1 MFLVT
6 DLYVCVCVCVCVNNE
21 DASSACPGSVCLEL
35 MLLVQFAMEWQ
46 QHCVCVCVWKIV
58 IVWERLGTLLMKA
71 LSICSLL
78 SQVDKEIS
86 MKSTYLCVHLYVCV
100 CGSDCVCIKKE
111 TQTKIWRFQACSHLA
126 LWLTFCHYLD
136 AQYNFYVG
144 RQLSVT
150 FKLAEKSLGILPDLR
165 NSVVR
170 HLFHFGIC
178 RHQGLK
184 CTKHRLFWF

>member
-1 MFLVT
+1 MF
-6 DLYVCVCVCVCVNNE
+6 VCVCVWTMRMRPQLAQAQCVWSWCFLC
-21 DASSACPGSVCLEL
+21 S
-35 MLLVQFAMEWQ
+35 LLWSDNT
-46 QHCVCVCVWKIV
+46 VCVCVWKIV

-100 CGSDCVCIKKE
+100 CGSGCVCIKKE